1 MSLFKR
7 CLNSVI
13 RKPIKSVLLV
23 AILYFIS
30 VLLLM
35 AVGISQQQTVVQ
47 GEIKNQVGG
56 SFRLELN
63 REEAFKRAEPYTEF
77 VEVFEGSGSEMGIGG
92 SWFHTLNREDIEKL
106 SNVEGIA
113 DINILSQA
121 LAFSPINFE
130 NDQTQA
136 SRGRHN
142 SADDDVWLTGLLN
155 AELLDEVSH
164 GFIELKEGRWIEESD
179 EGAEILPLVISEAI
193 AKKNDLSLGDSL
205 EFEWQ
210 DHELDA
216 VLEHFDWE
224 REEPIQM
231 SGTIVGIFSVQ
242 RPMEVIQ
249 NLMSLEN
256 TIFTSLN
263 FSDDVFAHVQ
273 EEDRFHTLY
282 NLAIFDVAD
291 AADYDQIRENILN
304 VDADWALYNLVDSDE
319 MLSRLSSDLEG
330 LHQVSTLMFSVVMVA
345 GFGMLW
351 LIFILWVRN
360 RNHEIAIL
368 LAIGIEKTKIVS
380 QFIFEALLVAV
391 VAFSLAVITM
401 PVASQWMDVG
411 ALSTQ
416 LQSQVGEL
424 DLASEEMGAVSS
436 DTTDRVMTDDFYDL
450 ATSSVTMTAQSL
462 LVVMLSLLGLISV
475 SIMVAMVPVMNLKPR
490 EIFSKMN

>member
-7 CLNSVI
+7 GLNSVI
-13 RKPIKSVLLV
+13 RKPIKSMLLV

-47 GEIKNQVGG
+47 QEIKNQVGG

-63 REEAFKRAEPYTEF
+63 GEEAFKRAEPFTEF
-77 VEVFEGSGSEMGIGG
+77 VEIFEGSGMGIGG
-92 SWFHTLNREDIEKL
+92 RWFHTLDREDIENI

-113 DINILSQA
+113 GFNILSQA
-121 LAFSPINFE
+121 LPFSPINFE

-142 SADDDVWLTGLLN
+142 PADEDVWLTGLLN

-242 RPMEVIQ
+242 RPMEVIL

-263 FSDDVFAHVQ
+263 FSDDVFAQVQ
-273 EEDRFHTLY
+273 EAERFHTLY

-345 GFGMLW
+345 GFAMLW

-424 DLASEEMGAVSS
+424 DLALEMGAVSS
-436 DTTDRVMTDDFYDL
+436 DTTDSVMTDDFYDL

-462 LVVMLSLLGLISV
+462 LVVMLSLLALISV
-475 SIMVAMVPVMNLKPR
+475 SIMVAMIPVMKMKPR
-490 EIFSKMN
+490 EILSKMN

>member
-7 CLNSVI
+7 GLNSVI

-23 AILYFIS
+23 TILYFIS

-47 GEIKNQVGG
+47 QEIKNQVGG

-63 REEAFKRAEPYTEF
+63 GEEAFKRAEPYTEL
-77 VEVFEGSGSEMGIGG
+77 VEIFEGGEMGVGG
-92 SWFHTLNREDIEKL
+92 ERFYTLDREDIEKL

-142 SADDDVWLTGLLN
+142 PIDDDVWLTGLLN

-224 REEPIQM
+224 REEPIKM

-242 RPMEVIQ
+242 RPMEVIL

-263 FSDDVFAHVQ
+263 FSDDVFAQVQ
-273 EEDRFHTLY
+273 EEDRFHTRY
-282 NLAIFDVAD
+282 NLAIFDVVE

-401 PVASQWMDVG
+401 PVASQWMDVK

-424 DLASEEMGAVSS
+424 DLVLEMGAVSS
-436 DTTDRVMTDDFYDL
+436 DTTDSVMTDDFYDL
-450 ATSSVTMTAQSL
+450 ASSTVTMTAQSL

-475 SIMVAMVPVMNLKPR
+475 SIMVAMIPVMKMKPR